1 MFYALPLGD
10 VSELLHEV
18 WNCMHL
24 TLALVPEGREPHA
37 HAGDAAVTTIPS
49 STTTAA
55 AAAAVAAAAVAESS
69 EVRGM
74 RTDWDALLTAMVH
87 RHIAALGPHAAT
99 LLARPALPQHR
110 RWHLAA

>member
-1 MFYALPLGD
+1 VFYALPLGD

-37 HAGDAAVTTIPS
+37 HAGDAAATTPS
-49 STTTAA
+49 STAA
-55 AAAAVAAAAVAESS
+55 AAESS
-69 EVRGM
+69 DVRGM
-74 RTDWDALLTAMVH
+74 RADWDALLAGTVH

-99 LLARPALPQHR
+99 LLAPPALPKHR
-110 RWHLAA
+110 LWHLAS